1 MVSNQR
7 TINEPTVSRDELVR
21 QRQMG
26 DAVFVFA
33 GRHTLV
39 QQSRTKRAVDP
50 PLATSAPVDDN
61 EIRSKFRDLVFNV
74 GNRRCGPHGKVSF
87 PKEGTMKARSAVAI
101 SAGAIAIA
109 VLAGCGNLTAGSAS
123 PETTATTTSSSSSSS
138 SSSPAADDRTTRDN
152 HRYTGPTGNSD
163 GNTTT
168 RRHRPAGTRNGH
180 PGTIDGVL
188 PQRSGTYVDR

>member
-1 MVSNQR
+1 
-7 TINEPTVSRDELVR
+7 
-21 QRQMG
+21 
-26 DAVFVFA
+26 
-33 GRHTLV
+33 
-39 QQSRTKRAVDP
+39 
-50 PLATSAPVDDN
+50 
-61 EIRSKFRDLVFNV
+61 
-74 GNRRCGPHGKVSF
+74 
-87 PKEGTMKARSAVAI
+87 MKARSAVAI

-109 VLAGCGNLTAGSAS
+109 FLAGCGNLTAGSAS
-123 PETTATTTSSSSSSS
+123 PETTATTTTTTSSSSSSS

-188 PQRSGTYVDR
+188 PQRSGTYVNR